1 MSHSIGWLVARCRYF
16 REQTPP
22 WTPPCGS
29 VSHSRPAFIIRVLF
43 VSPCTKKKAVR
54 FEECVRASTKSYGI
68 FTTEKKKVCNFKR
81 KGMDD
86 KMFVCAVDIRNA
98 CPDIHLFLFG
108 KKRSSNEHAWLH
120 AKSTCRANGD
130 RGLGDSIAR
139 VSICTLSPIRIW
151 PCSLYWKNIKYN

>member
-54 FEECVRASTKSYGI
+54 FEECVRASTKSYDI
-68 FTTEKKKVCNFKR
+68 FTTEKKKSAILNGREWMKKCS
-81 KGMDD
+81 
-86 KMFVCAVDIRNA
+86 FVPSISETHAPTFIFFCLA
-98 CPDIHLFLFG
+98 
-108 KKRSSNEHAWLH
+108 KNEAQTSMH
-120 AKSTCRANGD
+120 GY
-130 RGLGDSIAR
+130 
-139 VSICTLSPIRIW
+139 TLSRRAEQTEIAD
-151 PCSLYWKNIKYN
+151 